1 MQWTGGRIQVIT
13 GDISV
18 VALDAKMDDE
28 SLTKLMRDMLGSAVG
43 DGRLSPNQI
52 GIAAGGD
59 PAGPKPAWRALL
71 RQIERVAVV
80 LEAEGT
86 LVALRKGKP
95 VSLAEAKGVI
105 RYAAAPGATPTSGA

>member
-13 GDISV
+13 GHISV

-28 SLTKLMRDMLGSAVG
+28 SLTKLMREMLGSAVG

-105 RYAAAPGATPTSGA
+105 RYAAAPGATPTSEA

>member
-1 MQWTGGRIQVIT
+1 
-13 GDISV
+13 
-18 VALDAKMDDE
+18 MDDE
-28 SLTKLMRDMLGSAVG
+28 SLKKLMREMLATAQG

-52 GIAAGGD
+52 GVAAGGD

-95 VSLAEAKGVI
+95 VPLSEARGVI
-105 RYAAAPGATPTSGA
+105 RYAATPASKV

>member
-1 MQWTGGRIQVIT
+1 
-13 GDISV
+13 
-18 VALDAKMDDE
+18 MDDE
-28 SLTKLMRDMLGSAVG
+28 SLKKLMCEMLRTAEG

-52 GIAAGGD
+52 GTAAGGD
-59 PAGPKPAWRALL
+59 PGGSKPAWRALL

-95 VSLAEAKGVI
+95 VPLAEAKGVI
-105 RYAAAPGATPTSGA
+105 RYAAKPNT

>member
-1 MQWTGGRIQVIT
+1 
-13 GDISV
+13 
-18 VALDAKMDDE
+18 MDDE
-28 SLTKLMRDMLGSAVG
+28 SLTKLMREMLGSAVG

-86 LVALRKGKP
+86 LVSLRKGKP
-95 VSLAEAKGVI
+95 VPLAEARGVI

>member
-1 MQWTGGRIQVIT
+1 
-13 GDISV
+13 
-18 VALDAKMDDE
+18 MDDE
-28 SLTKLMRDMLGSAVG
+28 SLKKLMCEMLGSSEG

-52 GIAAGGD
+52 GAAAGGD

-80 LEAEGT
+80 LEAEGI

-95 VSLAEAKGVI
+95 VPLAEAKGVI
-105 RYAAAPGATPTSGA
+105 RYAATPSSKA

>member
-1 MQWTGGRIQVIT
+1 
-13 GDISV
+13 
-18 VALDAKMDDE
+18 MDDDN
-28 SLTKLMRDMLGSAVG
+28 LKKLMREMLGSAGG

-52 GIAAGGD
+52 GVAAGGD

-71 RQIERVAVV
+71 RQIERVAMV

-95 VSLAEAKGVI
+95 VPLAEAKGVI
-105 RYAAAPGATPTSGA
+105 RYAAAPASKV